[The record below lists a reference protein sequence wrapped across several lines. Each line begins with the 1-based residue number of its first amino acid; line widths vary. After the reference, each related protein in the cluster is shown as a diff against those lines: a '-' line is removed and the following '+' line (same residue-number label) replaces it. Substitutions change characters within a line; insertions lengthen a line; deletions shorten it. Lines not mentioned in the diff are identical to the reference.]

1 VHGLEVEGTGGS
13 VGVRGGREPVAH
25 RPANTLAIHKNLTT
39 KRAAGSADIA
49 TPAPLRQQNRF
60 AVFASQRLGDQKPN
74 AKAQSRKDAAAETP
88 NGLTGEAL
96 NAESA
101 PLAGAQSE
109 EAHFVAP

>member
-1 VHGLEVEGTGGS
+1 VHGFEVEGTGGS

-49 TPAPLRQQNRF
+49 TPATLHQQILF

-74 AKAQSRKDAAAETP
+74 AKAQSRQDAAAETP
-88 NGLTGEAL
+88 NA
-96 NAESA
+96 
-101 PLAGAQSE
+101 AGQAKLSTPNPQ
-109 EAHFVAP
+109 P